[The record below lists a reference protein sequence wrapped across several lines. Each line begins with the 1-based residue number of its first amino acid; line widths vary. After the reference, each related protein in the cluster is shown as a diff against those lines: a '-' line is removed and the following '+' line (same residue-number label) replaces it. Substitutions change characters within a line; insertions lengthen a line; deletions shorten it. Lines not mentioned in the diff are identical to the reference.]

1 MLSRTAD
8 HLYWMARYTERAENL
23 ARLLDITHRMS
34 LMPTAAVRGD
44 DAAGWSAALAI
55 ISMQEA
61 YAAKHGAVEQASAMR
76 FLCFDAQNPSSIWS
90 CLRSARENAHAV
102 RGTLTGEVWET
113 LNASWI
119 KLRDAGPG
127 VIENG
132 RAGEFFDWVKFRS
145 HLSRGVM
152 LGTMLRDEGLW
163 FARLGTFLERAD
175 FTARFL
181 DVKYHQLLP
190 AVDNIAEASD
200 YYQWSALLR
209 SVSGFEMYRK
219 IYRDLITPWRVSEL
233 LILRDDM
240 PRSLRHCMNE
250 VCENLEKLRNRSS
263 SETERRA
270 GELHAML
277 HYGRMDSI
285 FEQGLHEF
293 LTRFVARIADLADR
307 IADDFLI
314 PKLH

>member
-1 MLSRTAD
+1 
-8 HLYWMARYTERAENL
+8 MARYTERAENL
-23 ARLLDITHRMS
+23 ARMLDITHRMS

-44 DAAGWSAALAI
+44 DAAGWEAALAI
-55 ISMQEA
+55 NGQQAA
-61 YAAKHGAVEQASAMR
+61 YAAKYGVVEESRVMR
-76 FLCFDAQNPSSIWS
+76 FLCFDADNPSSIWR
-90 CLRSARENAHAV
+90 CLRQARENAHAV

-119 KLRDAGPG
+119 KLRDAGPA

-163 FARLGTFLERAD
+163 FARLGTFMERAD
-175 FTARFL
+175 FTARLL

-190 AVDNIAEASD
+190 AVEDIGSASD

-209 SVSGFEMYRK
+209 SVSCFEMYRK

-240 PRSLRHCMNE
+240 PRSLHHCMNE
-250 VCENLEKLRNRSS
+250 VCENLDKLANRSS

-270 GELHAML
+270 GELHALL
-277 HYGRMDSI
+277 HYGRMESI
-285 FEQGLHEF
+285 FEEGLHEF
-293 LTRFVARIADLADR
+293 LSRFTARIADLADR